1 MKKISLRNQQSDQ
14 RINSRLLRQITAW
27 VLDEPLALQS
37 YSLSIALVNAGK
49 MAQVNGQFLAHEGST
64 DIITF
69 DYNEGYEFAD
79 QSLQINGDLYIS
91 IPDAVRQ
98 AEEFKTLWQEELA
111 RYVIHGVLHL
121 LGFDDLIPAKRKIMK
136 AEENRLLKL
145 ARRKFD
151 LAGLSR
157 S

>member
-1 MKKISLRNQQSDQ
+1 MKKICLRNQQRDQ
-14 RINSRLLRQITAW
+14 RVNSHLLREITAW
-27 VLDEPLALQS
+27 VLDDPLGLDS
-37 YSLSIALVNAGK
+37 YSLSIALVNASK

-69 DYNEGYEFAD
+69 DYNEGYEFGD
-79 QSLQINGDLYIS
+79 KSLQINGDLYIS

-98 AEEFKTLWQEELA
+98 ADEFKTSWQEELA
-111 RYVIHGVLHL
+111 RYVIHGILHL
-121 LGFDDLIPAKRKIMK
+121 LGYDDLISAKRKIMK

-151 LAGLSR
+151 LANLS
-157 S
+157 SN